1 MSATRKKAT
10 AEEFGHPE
18 VQKKSKK
25 TLKATAFMNIVGWKI
40 VDALKCKWTYGY
52 ITKHNQSSEKSH
64 INDAFVIAGG
74 TEQIRKEQNIGKQT
88 Q

>member
-1 MSATRKKAT
+1 MENCRC
-10 AEEFGHPE
+10 FE
-18 VQKKSKK
+18 VQMD
-25 TLKATAFMNIVGWKI
+25 LWIHHKAQP
-40 VDALKCKWTYGY
+40 
-52 ITKHNQSSEKSH
+52 HSEKSH

>member
-1 MSATRKKAT
+1 VQPEKRQQQKNLVIQKCRKNLKI
-10 AEEFGHPE
+10 
-18 VQKKSKK
+18 KSN
-25 TLKATAFMNIVGWKI
+25 FMNIVGWKI

-52 ITKHNQSSEKSH
+52 ITKHNRSEKSH